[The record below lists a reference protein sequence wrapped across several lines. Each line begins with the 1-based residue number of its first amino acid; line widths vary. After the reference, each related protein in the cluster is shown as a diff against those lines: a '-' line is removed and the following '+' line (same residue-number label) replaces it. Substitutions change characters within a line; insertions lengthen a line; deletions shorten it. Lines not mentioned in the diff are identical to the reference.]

1 MKPSQKKKKKGSKKP
16 KKKRIETGSIPKADA
31 APVNEGRD
39 KKKVEQVPVKKV
51 LESKVKKK
59 SSGTNFISLA
69 IQFLRDAKAELKKV
83 KWPTKKELMAA
94 TVMVIILVL
103 IVAIYLGV
111 IDFSLIMLLEK
122 FVR

>member
-1 MKPSQKKKKKGSKKP
+1 MKSNPKKKKKGSKKS
-16 KKKRIETGSIPKADA
+16 KKKKTETGSLPKTDA
-31 APVNEGRD
+31 VPVNEATD
-39 KKKVEQVPVKKV
+39 KKKVEQLAVKKAS
-51 LESKVKKK
+51 ESRVKKK
-59 SSGTNFISLA
+59 SSGKNFLSLA

-111 IDFSLIMLLEK
+111 IDFGLIMLLEN
-122 FVR
+122 FIR